1 MIAGR
6 ALAEGGNRD
15 AAVGEL
21 TSAAAQLSACGAL
34 RLRDE
39 AAAELRRLGERV
51 APAISPA
58 ANGNGVLG
66 LTSRQLEVAQLV
78 TAGKTNREIAA
89 RLFLSEKG
97 VESHLRRIFDKLD
110 VSSRAALAAMVERS
124 HSNGDH

>member
-1 MIAGR
+1 MAPVIA
-6 ALAEGGNRD
+6 
-15 AAVGEL
+15 
-21 TSAAAQLSACGAL
+21 
-34 RLRDE
+34 
-39 AAAELRRLGERV
+39 
-51 APAISPA
+51 PA

-89 RLFLSEKG
+89 RLFLSQKG

-124 HSNGDH
+124 HANGDH